1 MRCVLINSVQTISN
15 LSLYLCAKVAGSQA
29 STESNESVNLIRCNV
44 QEAESEGTTPSVV
57 QVSATSTE
65 NGSEMAEDDDNLTE
79 NFE

>member
-1 MRCVLINSVQTISN
+1 MINSVQTISN
-15 LSLYLCAKVAGSQA
+15 LSLYLCAKVAGSPKA